1 MHVTKAVVDKLEGE
15 FKVEKTEKI
24 AIMPNV
30 EEETYFIADEEV
42 SGTDCCNCYF
52 FLLLSF
58 VYVEYYG
65 KACKRRRAFQNELLI
80 LAGKCVVEPVHDDEE

>member
-1 MHVTKAVVDKLEGE
+1 VHVTKAVVDKLEGE

-42 SGTDCCNCYF
+42 SGTNCCNYYVADRLF
-52 FLLLSF
+52 MSNIMVKRASEGQLLKTSYWF
-58 VYVEYYG
+58 
-65 KACKRRRAFQNELLI
+65 
-80 LAGKCVVEPVHDDEE
+80 